1 MSSRCGRH
9 HEEKRRRWAKSDSKG
24 IDASGGLDSPGPAP
38 GTPNRHEEAG
48 QAQHSQPW
56 SDLDTQCLE
65 FALSELSDE
74 SLNDKSSDKQFVSC
88 AARRAHTHAQRGDY
102 KIIERGDK
110 LTSPR
115 RRRAHEQRVRRMA
128 RDVLMDAARDTL
140 DEEARAAVEPQDVT

>member
-1 MSSRCGRH
+1 MKKSFDAGRNRIAR
-9 HEEKRRRWAKSDSKG
+9 ELMRQEGWTLRGRPPGRRTGTKKRGKRS
-24 IDASGGLDSPGPAP
+24 IP
-38 GTPNRHEEAG
+38 
-48 QAQHSQPW
+48 QPW
-56 SDLDTQCLE
+56 RDLDTQCLE